1 MKCLLAIQKCSS
13 CKGFTIHG
21 LWGLEHS
28 KHAPRLPKIHVN
40 QHIQQQL
47 ERLWF
52 SDPKYHHSNQW
63 FWQHEYEKHGHD
75 LFPNNPNMYF
85 DITLWAFH
93 FVKNNIL
100 PHFMQHLQDIQFAK
114 NELRIT
120 LDYNKQTQQFTYKY
134 TPTQNNRFDIL
145 KNNHFQPVKGNPP
158 GFKTPRRV
166 PPGFE
171 TPLDRALQDEFRSPS
186 RYHQYTSIDF

>member
-28 KHAPRLPKIHVN
+28 NHAPRLPKIHIDRN
-40 QHIQQQL
+40 IQQQL

-75 LFPNNPNMYF
+75 LFPKKPNMYF
-85 DITLWAFH
+85 DITLKAFD
-93 FVKNNIL
+93 FVKKNIL
-100 PHFMQHLQDIQFAK
+100 PHFLQHLQDIQFAK

-120 LDYNKQTQQFTYKY
+120 LDYDKQTQQFTYKY

-145 KNNHFQPVKGNPP
+145 NNNFKPIKRNPP
-158 GFKTPRRV
+158 GF
-166 PPGFE
+166 E
-171 TPLDRALQDEFRSPS
+171 NPLDRAIQDEFRSRS